1 MSTPSTATTPPVSR
15 SSSEE
20 SFKESYKKLSDPSA
34 SIVSV
39 YSAAFT
45 AQLIEH
51 VMGHCV
57 IEDLNPFEIKKKYHL
72 QEWYYCFKKKFM
84 GTFPSG
90 EEFFTHPREEY
101 EKFFSGSQ
109 ESIRQ
114 VSNCMEQCFH
124 MCIKHLLEDKA
135 FFPESMFYT
144 REFIENELIPSTKAD
159 DKAAYRMAILARR
172 PKLVMR
178 ASQGDYKPLLFHLLA
193 LSVSPDDIWDHFLVI
208 FTPKTTTHKQF
219 EELSM
224 LFKEAKSQV
233 EDIDQQIHFW
243 YASIAESHKNWL
255 SKGPGRVKRFEV

>member
-1 MSTPSTATTPPVSR
+1 M
-15 SSSEE
+15 
-20 SFKESYKKLSDPSA
+20 
-34 SIVSV
+34 SV

-101 EKFFSGSQ
+101 EKFFSGLQ

-114 VSNCMEQCFH
+114 VLNCMEQCFH

-135 FFPESMFYT
+135 FFPELMFYT